1 MIIAKLLYVIM
12 LGYLLGSIPVGLLV
26 SRFHARVDITKYGSG
41 KTGTTNVLRTAG
53 RKAALIALGGD
64 MLKGV
69 LPVVLAGFIFG
80 NDLLVIGNIAIG
92 TLVAQVAAALAAV
105 AGHNWSIF
113 LQFKGG
119 RGVATFFGGLM
130 ALCPPAALI
139 GGEVL
144 FVSAGITRYASFG
157 SILGVIATYVILVPL
172 TLIYQFPLEYLFYAL
187 IGGIVIIVMHRD
199 NIIRLITGTERKL
212 GQKAD
217 KIDRP
222 SSTDT
227 GI

>member
-1 MIIAKLLYVIM
+1 M

>member
-1 MIIAKLLYVIM
+1 M

-26 SRFHARVDITKYGSG
+26 SRFHSRVDITKYGSG

-53 RKAALIALGGD
+53 RKAAVIALGGD
-64 MLKGV
+64 MLKGI

-187 IGGIVIIVMHRD
+187 IGGMVIIVMHRD

-227 GI
+227 GL

>member
-1 MIIAKLLYVIM
+1 MI
-12 LGYLLGSIPVGLLV
+12 
-26 SRFHARVDITKYGSG
+26 
-41 KTGTTNVLRTAG
+41 AG
-53 RKAALIALGGD
+53 
-64 MLKGV
+64 
-69 LPVVLAGFIFG
+69 
-80 NDLLVIGNIAIG
+80 IGNSPRHRG
-92 TLVAQVAAALAAV
+92 AQVAAALRGRRTQLV
-105 AGHNWSIF
+105 HF

-119 RGVATFFGGLM
+119 RVSYVSGVM

-227 GI
+227 GYVSAPKSLSLYDSWGITLGSSSARRFKMGSCPDYKEASN